1 MYFYTI
7 LFTYFL
13 LNDFNFIIKCQI
25 HTNNFTHQ
33 LKKPYHWMNLLN
45 THKNHSN
52 QDMHNKIIVKRKFS
66 EEEFKKMNN
75 QYAIEQN
82 NERLMR
88 NTANDVRDAPEPVYG
103 GDRPSDCEKKIHI
116 FVQVEKVLMMIGNV

>member
-1 MYFYTI
+1 
-7 LFTYFL
+7 
-13 LNDFNFIIKCQI
+13 
-25 HTNNFTHQ
+25 
-33 LKKPYHWMNLLN
+33 MNLLN

-103 GDRPSDCEKKIHI
+103 GDRPS
-116 FVQVEKVLMMIGNV
+116 G